1 MNPQYFYLKI
11 PNTGNSKLV
20 FYQPKDT
27 GWILATILIHEN
39 KFLIFITKKKQLKF
53 LGVIKKKIQIIII
66 GKRNHLSYFLF
77 LNLNKNVYSNNK
89 TENKDITVIDCGKAR
104 RASQSRVW
112 HLEIRPLA
120 GLLSSLHWLWHSV
133 GKGQGS
139 FYRH

>member
-53 LGVIKKKIQIIII
+53 LGVIKKNP
-66 GKRNHLSYFLF
+66 NHYNWKKKSSILF
-77 LNLNKNVYSNNK
+77 LNLNKKVYSNNK

-104 RASQSRVW
+104 RASQSRVL